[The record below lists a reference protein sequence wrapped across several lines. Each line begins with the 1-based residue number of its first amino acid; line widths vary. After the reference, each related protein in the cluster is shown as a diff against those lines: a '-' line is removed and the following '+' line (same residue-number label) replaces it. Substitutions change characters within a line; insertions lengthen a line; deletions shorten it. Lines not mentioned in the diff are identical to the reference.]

1 MYPVDL
7 LEKLDVGAGSDA
19 VVAGAGREKK
29 GTGDSNDEGDEDSDD
44 DRNIKWVHEPRAQVS
59 PGEPKP
65 RSGL

>member
-44 DRNIKWVHEPRAQVS
+44 DRNIKWVHEP
-59 PGEPKP
+59 
-65 RSGL
+65 